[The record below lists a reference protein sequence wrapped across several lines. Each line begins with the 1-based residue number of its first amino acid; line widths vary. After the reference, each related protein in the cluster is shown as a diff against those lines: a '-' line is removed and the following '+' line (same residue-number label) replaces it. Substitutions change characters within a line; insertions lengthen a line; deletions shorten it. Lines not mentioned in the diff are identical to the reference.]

1 MQPQCNDWFSAK
13 KLEGLI
19 GLPKSSSAISR
30 KARLEQWVFRQIHG
44 VRGVA
49 YEFHIS
55 SLPKETQAALLL
67 RQGEIETSMGRFEI
81 ARPTLEAHDYDREAL
96 WSKWDS
102 WPQAREKTLSA
113 IAYAQA
119 GLAAGCHEH
128 ISWVG
133 RQIIPST
140 ADEDELLEHC
150 RFWGV
155 RRKQATAAS
164 GPLTVTTS
172 AATTIPAGT
181 RWQRADG
188 VVYSLADAIVIDRAG
203 TTEITVTALAAGEAG
218 NTGENT
224 LLTLITP
231 VACVVS
237 DAITVKGFSGGADIE
252 SAAELL
258 SRLEYRVQYPPFG
271 GNQFDY
277 VRWARE
283 VSGVTRAWCFPT
295 WKGGGTVGV
304 TFVMDNRSN
313 IFPQPADVERVADYI
328 AGHTD
333 PITGLI
339 VGQPDGVNV
348 TVFAPKAKPV
358 NPRIYISPKTAEL
371 KQAITHAINT
381 MFFNEVTPGGA
392 LAPSRII
399 RAVAGVTGLDD
410 FEVRFPTEIQRSENT
425 ELLTPGTIEWL

>member
-1 MQPQCNDWFSAK
+1 
-13 KLEGLI
+13 
-19 GLPKSSSAISR
+19 
-30 KARLEQWVFRQIHG
+30 
-44 VRGVA
+44 
-49 YEFHIS
+49 
-55 SLPKETQAALLL
+55 
-67 RQGEIETSMGRFEI
+67 
-81 ARPTLEAHDYDREAL
+81 
-96 WSKWDS
+96 
-102 WPQAREKTLSA
+102 
-113 IAYAQA
+113 
-119 GLAAGCHEH
+119 
-128 ISWVG
+128 
-133 RQIIPST
+133 
-140 ADEDELLEHC
+140 
-150 RFWGV
+150 
-155 RRKQATAAS
+155 
-164 GPLTVTTS
+164 
-172 AATTIPAGT
+172 
-181 RWQRADG
+181 
-188 VVYSLADAIVIDRAG
+188 
-203 TTEITVTALAAGEAG
+203 
-218 NTGENT
+218 
-224 LLTLITP
+224 
-231 VACVVS
+231 
-237 DAITVKGFSGGADIE
+237 
-252 SAAELL
+252 ELL